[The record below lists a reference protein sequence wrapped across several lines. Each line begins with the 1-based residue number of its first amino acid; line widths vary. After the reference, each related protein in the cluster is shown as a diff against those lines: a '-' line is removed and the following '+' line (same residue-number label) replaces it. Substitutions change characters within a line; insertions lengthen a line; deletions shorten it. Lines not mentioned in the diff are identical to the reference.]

1 MQADPDKQ
9 QSQKDNQA
17 SEQDKQ
23 ANSHDRQQEEQEQQA
38 SAQNPQA
45 ADENP
50 DEDAQAKAQAAQMH
64 EGPEALPPEMERAL
78 RALVDDPQV
87 LLRNKMQLE
96 YQKRARQNANSKDQ
110 QQW

>member
-9 QSQKDNQA
+9 QSQKDNQD

-38 SAQNPQA
+38 RSQNAA

-96 YQKRARQNANSKDQ
+96 YQKRTRQDTNSKDQ